1 MSNRICCTDAAEV
14 AELSEG
20 FLARTLPGARFSHRE
35 HLIVTSYLLA
45 TDPARDWRV
54 ELPEMI
60 RAYNVAAGGVND
72 DVRGYHHT
80 ITMAF
85 LMIIEGILA
94 EVGRRDIVAACNAVL
109 ASRATGKDVLLR
121 FWSREV
127 LFSREARHGWI
138 EPDLAEFK
146 LHLRPNNTRIASA

>member
-1 MSNRICCTDAAEV
+1 MDNRPNCTDAAEV
-14 AELSEG
+14 AELGEG
-20 FLARTLPGARFSHRE
+20 FLARTLPGARFRHRE
-35 HLIVTSYLLA
+35 HLIVASYLLA
-45 TDPARDWRV
+45 TYPARNWRV

-85 LMIIEGILA
+85 LIIIEGVLA
-94 EVGRRDIVAACNAVL
+94 EVGRHDIVAACNAVL
-109 ASRATGKDVLLR
+109 ASPATEKDVLLR

-146 LHLRPNNTRIASA
+146 LREAGHMPV

>member
-109 ASRATGKDVLLR
+109 ASPATEKDVLLR
-121 FWSREV
+121 FWSREA

-146 LHLRPNNTRIASA
+146 PRASGHMPA

>member
-72 DVRGYHHT
+72 DVRT
-80 ITMAF
+80 
-85 LMIIEGILA
+85 
-94 EVGRRDIVAACNAVL
+94 
-109 ASRATGKDVLLR
+109 
-121 FWSREV
+121 
-127 LFSREARHGWI
+127 
-138 EPDLAEFK
+138 
-146 LHLRPNNTRIASA
+146 TR